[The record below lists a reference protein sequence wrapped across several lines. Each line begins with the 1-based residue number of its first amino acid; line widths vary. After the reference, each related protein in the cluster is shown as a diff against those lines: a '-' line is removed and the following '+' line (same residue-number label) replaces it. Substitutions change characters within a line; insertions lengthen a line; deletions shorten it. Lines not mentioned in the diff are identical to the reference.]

1 MLQQFA
7 NVLHHYLWLL
17 HNGVVV
23 CSAVWYKSILID
35 LQLPAFCCITCCHC
49 CITLWLYYVR
59 TPLSS
64 QLLVDSGANV
74 NVQDKDGRTPLH
86 EAIQCHMM
94 TQLKT
99 LTGSGSDLS
108 TVR

>member
-1 MLQQFA
+1 M
-7 NVLHHYLWLL
+7 
-17 HNGVVV
+17 
-23 CSAVWYKSILID
+23 S
-35 LQLPAFCCITCCHC
+35 LQLLAYCCIICYHY
-49 CITLWLYYVR
+49 CITLWLYYAR
-59 TPLSS
+59 TSLSS

-94 TQLKT
+94 SQLKT

>member
-1 MLQQFA
+1 M
-7 NVLHHYLWLL
+7 VL
-17 HNGVVV
+17 
-23 CSAVWYKSILID
+23 CYKSILIC
-35 LQLPAFCCITCCHC
+35 LQLPAYC

-64 QLLVDSGANV
+64 QLLVDSGASV

-86 EAIQCHMM
+86 EAIQCHVM

>member
-1 MLQQFA
+1 M
-7 NVLHHYLWLL
+7 
-17 HNGVVV
+17 
-23 CSAVWYKSILID
+23 S
-35 LQLPAFCCITCCHC
+35 LQLLACCCIIGYHY
-49 CITLWLYYVR
+49 CITLWLYYAR

-94 TQLKT
+94 SQLKT